1 MNKVFMFDSTL
12 RDGAQGENVNFSVE
26 DKFNV
31 MKALDDFGID
41 FIEAGNPASNPKDM
55 EFFKKAEAFPPKYS
69 KLVAF
74 GSTRRKDISCEEDVN
89 LKALADTGVEYVSV
103 FGKSWDMHATDI
115 LHTTLEENL
124 NMISDSI
131 CYLTSKGKKV
141 FFDAEHFFDGYKAN
155 SEYAISTL
163 KAAEDAGAEAV
174 VLCDTNGGC
183 FPDEITE
190 IVKAAVAQVNIPVGI
205 HCHNDTGCAV
215 ANSIAA
221 VKAGASQVQGTF
233 TGIGER
239 CGNTNLS
246 TVIANL
252 QIKFGIECVAQE
264 NISTLTQ
271 TARLISEICNIKLT
285 SNMPYVGKSAF
296 AHKAGMH
303 ADGVIKNSHSFEH
316 VSPEAVGN
324 KRNILLSEVAGR
336 SAILQRINEIAPEL
350 TKDSIETKTIIDLIK
365 DMEFK
370 GFQYEAANASFELIV
385 KKYLGMTDN
394 YFEINYFK
402 IIGEKTGRM
411 PNPSSAIVKLAV
423 NGQSCIAADEG
434 DGPVNALDKALR
446 QALTVFYPSIAD
458 VHLTDYKVR
467 VIDGSA
473 ATAANVRV
481 LIESTDGKDIWTT
494 VGASTDVINASVI
507 ALLDSMEYKLM
518 KDNSHK
524 NS

>member
-1 MNKVFMFDSTL
+1 MNKVQIFDSTL

-41 FIEAGNPASNPKDM
+41 FIEAGNPASNPKDL
-55 EFFKKAEAFPPKYS
+55 EFFKKAELCPPKHS

-74 GSTRRKDISCEEDVN
+74 GSTRRKNTSCENDAN
-89 LKALADTGVEYVSV
+89 LNALADTNVEYVSV
-103 FGKSWDMHATDI
+103 FGKSWDMHATEI
-115 LHTTLEENL
+115 INTTLEENL
-124 NMISDSI
+124 NMISDTI
-131 CYLTSKGKKV
+131 KYLVTKGKKV
-141 FFDAEHFFDGYKAN
+141 FFDAEHYFDGYKAN
-155 SEYAISTL
+155 PVYAL
-163 KAAEDAGAEAV
+163 KTIQTAEEAGAKAV
-174 VLCDTNGGC
+174 ILCDTNGGC
-183 FPDEITE
+183 FPDEISE
-190 IVKAAVAQVNIPVGI
+190 IVKTAVSNVSIPVGI

-215 ANSIAA
+215 ANSLAA
-221 VKAGASQVQGTF
+221 VKAGALQVQGTL

-252 QIKFGIECVAQE
+252 QLKMGIECIPADNAVK
-264 NISTLTQ
+264 LTQ
-271 TARLISEICNIKLT
+271 LARYISEICNMKLT
-285 SNMPYVGKSAF
+285 GNMPYVGKSAF
-296 AHKAGMH
+296 AHKGGMH
-303 ADGVIKNSHSFEH
+303 ADGVKKNSRSFEH
-316 VSPEAVGN
+316 ISPEAVGN

-336 SAILQRINEIAPEL
+336 SAILHRINEIAPEL
-350 TKDSIETKTIIDLIK
+350 TKDSPETKAIIDLLK

-370 GFQYEAANASFELIV
+370 GYQYEAAEASFELLV
-385 KKYLGMTDN
+385 KKYLGRIEN
-394 YFEINYFK
+394 FFEINYFK
-402 IIGEKTGRM
+402 IIGEKSGEFQ
-411 PNPSSAIVKLAV
+411 NPSSAIVKVAV
-423 NGQSCIAADEG
+423 NGKTEIAADEG

-446 QALTVFYPSIAD
+446 QALTVFYPTIAD

-507 ALLDSMEYKLM
+507 ALIDSMEYKLI
-518 KDNSHK
+518 KDNSRK

>member
-1 MNKVFMFDSTL
+1 MNKVQIFDSTL

-55 EFFKKAEAFPPKYS
+55 EFFKKAAECPPKNS

-74 GSTRRKDISCEEDVN
+74 GSTRRKNTSCEEDAN
-89 LKALADTGVEYVSV
+89 LNALADTDVEYVSI
-103 FGKSWDMHATDI
+103 FGKSWDMHALEI
-115 LHTTLEENL
+115 INTTLEENL
-124 NMISDSI
+124 NMISDTI
-131 CYLTSKGKKV
+131 KYLRSKGKKV
-141 FFDAEHFFDGYKAN
+141 FFDAEHFFDGYKRN
-155 SEYAISTL
+155 PEYALKTL
-163 KAAEDAGAEAV
+163 KTAEDAGAITA

-183 FPDEITE
+183 FPDEIAE
-190 IVKAAVAQVNIPVGI
+190 ITKKAIEAVNIPIGI

-221 VKAGASQVQGTF
+221 VKAGALQVQGTV

-252 QIKFGIECVAQE
+252 QLKLDIQCVPEKSAAQ
-264 NISTLTQ
+264 LTQ
-271 TARLISEICNIKLT
+271 LARYISEVCNMKLT
-285 SNMPYVGKSAF
+285 GTMPYVGKSAF
-296 AHKAGMH
+296 AHKGGMH
-303 ADGVIKNSHSFEH
+303 ADGVNKNPISFEH
-316 VSPEAVGN
+316 IPPESVGN

-336 SAILQRINEIAPEL
+336 SAILRRINEIAPEL
-350 TKDSIETKTIIDLIK
+350 TKESPETKTIIDLLK
-365 DMEFK
+365 EMEFK
-370 GFQYEAANASFELIV
+370 GYQYEAADASFELLV
-385 KKYLGMTDN
+385 KKYLGRTEN
-394 YFEINYFK
+394 FFEISYFK
-402 IIGEKTGRM
+402 IIGEKSGDKQ
-411 PNPSSAIVKLAV
+411 NPSSAIVKVAV
-423 NGQSCIAADEG
+423 NGKTEIAADEG
-434 DGPVNALDKALR
+434 DGPVNAIDKALR
-446 QALTVFYPSIAD
+446 QALAVFYPSIAD
-458 VHLTDYKVR
+458 IHLIDYKVR
-467 VIDGSA
+467 VVDGSA

-494 VGASTDVINASVI
+494 VGASTDIINASVT
-507 ALLDSMEYKLM
+507 ALIDSIEYKLM

>member
-1 MNKVFMFDSTL
+1 MTKVFLFDSTL
-12 RDGAQGENVNFSVE
+12 RDGAQSENVNFSVE
-26 DKFNV
+26 DKLNV

-55 EFFKKAEAFPPKYS
+55 EFFKKVATNPPKYS

-74 GSTRRKDISCEEDVN
+74 GSTRRKNTPCEDDSN
-89 LKALADTGVEYVSV
+89 LNTLAETNVEYISV
-103 FGKSWDMHATDI
+103 FGKSLDMHVTDI
-115 LHTTLEENL
+115 INTTLEENL
-124 NMISDSI
+124 NMISDTI

-141 FFDAEHFFDGYKAN
+141 FFDAEHYFDGYKVN
-155 SEYAISTL
+155 PEYALSTL
-163 KAAEDAGAEAV
+163 KAAENAGAEAV
-174 VLCDTNGGC
+174 ILCDTNGGC
-183 FPDEITE
+183 FPDEISE
-190 IVKAAVAQVNIPVGI
+190 MVKKVISCINIPVGI

-221 VKAGASQVQGTF
+221 IKAGATQIQGTF

-239 CGNTNLS
+239 CGNANLS
-246 TVIANL
+246 TIAANL
-252 QIKFGIECVAQE
+252 QLKLGINCIE
-264 NISTLTQ
+264 NENMSKLTQ
-271 TARLISEICNIKLT
+271 VSRLISEICNIKLVN
-285 SNMPYVGKSAF
+285 NMPYVGKSAF
-296 AHKAGMH
+296 THKGGMH
-303 ADGVIKNSHSFEH
+303 ADGVIKNPHSFEH
-316 VSPEAVGN
+316 ISPEAVGN

-336 SAILQRINEIAPEL
+336 SAILHRINEIAPEL
-350 TKDSIETKTIIDLIK
+350 TKDSIETKTIIDLLK

-370 GFQYEAANASFELIV
+370 GYQYEAASASFELIV
-385 KKYLGMTDN
+385 KKYLGYVEN
-394 YFEINYFK
+394 YFEIHYFK

-411 PNPSSAIVKLAV
+411 QNPSSAIVKLEV

-446 QALTVFYPSIAD
+446 QALTVFYPAIAD
-458 VHLTDYKVR
+458 VRLTDYKVR

-507 ALLDSMEYKLM
+507 ALIDSMEYKLM